1 MTLRLRM
8 SCRLTWAL
16 QNDGVPSRPGGLAH
30 SGTSIRTVWIVTV
43 RDGVLHLV
51 TRIVVGLVTDQA
63 GAEKHLGYTPGG
75 LWKASHHIIASPGTE
90 LPRYYLNIHR
100 LAASLRFKSKKGN
113 DRLTLTADGM
123 VNAQQLQRMRTLW
136 PEAAEMLA
144 KELGISA

>member
-1 MTLRLRM
+1 M
-8 SCRLTWAL
+8 
-16 QNDGVPSRPGGLAH
+16 
-30 SGTSIRTVWIVTV
+30 TV

-63 GAEKHLGYTPGG
+63 GAEKHFPYQPGG
-75 LWKASHHIIASPGTE
+75 VWEASHHIIASPGTE

-123 VNAQQLQRMRTLW
+123 VNAQQLQTMRTLW